1 MVVEKKHHYIYKII
15 CSVTNKFYVGI
26 HSTNNLEDG
35 YMGSGKKLW
44 RSIKKYGIENHTK
57 EIIEFFPNRDLLIN
71 KEKEIVNESLLK
83 DKLCM
88 NIALGGYGGKLLE
101 INGFYG
107 KTHSEDIKLKISN
120 TKKGQ
125 GSGEKNSQ
133 FGTTWINKDSV
144 NKKIKKTELESYIL
158 KGWSKG
164 LYVSKETKEKLSI
177 KAKIDWNKR
186 KMNHSGL

>member
-26 HSTNNLEDG
+26 HSTDNLEDG

-44 RSIKKYGIENHTK
+44 NSIKKYGIENHTK

-133 FGTTWINKDSV
+133 FGTTWINKDCV
-144 NKKIKKTELESYIL
+144 NKKIKKTELEAYIL
-158 KGWSKG
+158 KGWTKG